1 VDDAKIKRQT
11 GGQTVD
17 PEWTER
23 RRTFP
28 LSEVPPSHCGHRGQ
42 SAQSGTGNVNVN
54 VEFKV
59 TLHEQVRYSLR
70 GALIVLKVTVCHTAG
85 HYGEEYD
92 D

>member
-1 VDDAKIKRQT
+1 MDREATDIS
-11 GGQTVD
+11 
-17 PEWTER
+17 
-23 RRTFP
+23 P
-28 LSEVPPSHCGHRGQ
+28 LGSSPSHCGHRGQ
-42 SAQSGTGNVNVN
+42 SAQSGMGNVNVN

-59 TLHEQVRYSLR
+59 TLHEQVRYSLT